1 MHKDIVAILKGAF
14 VLEIC
19 TEIFIDEMMYHW
31 NLPQRNLA
39 VGRIG
44 NNVRW
49 NEIGYKLVL
58 IEAG

>member
-1 MHKDIVAILKGAF
+1 MAILKGAF